1 MDECRD
7 RPQVRKVLS
16 HFDSVYRDELSRES
30 RALSDPNGTL
40 MGNSALPVSVVRSV
54 ITEALS
60 DLHVLEVC
68 NVFTDPK
75 LGSTIQIPYEERLP
89 GIIVNDGIVYEEA
102 EIPRAAV
109 RQAMY
114 LAYVNAMKLSFVIS
128 NELDFFSRTSL
139 IDWNALDRNTAT
151 NAQMTRERVHMRI
164 CNEHQRAA
172 DSFEAVAVISEN
184 IAAQLSGSG
193 SLIKTAKFPVV
204 RPFQTRDLQGSAIGP
219 EENPLSLI
227 INGDTIPHF
236 DYSGSQPAGTYWLC
250 ENWNLGYFRL
260 VNAQG
265 VPVTPTAVAAE
276 MSYSHGSNCTL
287 FDTKLPEGVTRET
300 HNNGILRAIG
310 VRKAILFNDR
320 KTRPDF
326 VLCGAHLLN
335 EMEDADQFSEMDRVA
350 GTQLDKTGAVS
361 VIRGMRVYGTNAPGI
376 HFGDERILIGE
387 AGTLTYAIARPWSV
401 TPAFEAVGATG
412 RPTGQL
418 QAYSEE
424 YNALIVP
431 PAIRGRLTSVVC
443 YDSDARAAAV

>member
-1 MDECRD
+1 MPADSFKGSVRRSDADSYHGAQFPPMQIPGASATPVERKLSEARYERSGRHLRMDECRD

-89 GIIVNDGIVYEEA
+89 GIIVNDGIVYEQA

-109 RQAMY
+109 RQAMH

-151 NAQMTRERVHMRI
+151 NAQMMRERVHMRI

-184 IAAQLSGSG
+184 VAAQLSGSG
-193 SLIKTAKFPVV
+193 SLIKTANFPVV

-219 EENPLSLI
+219 E
-227 INGDTIPHF
+227 
-236 DYSGSQPAGTYWLC
+236 
-250 ENWNLGYFRL
+250 
-260 VNAQG
+260 
-265 VPVTPTAVAAE
+265 
-276 MSYSHGSNCTL
+276 
-287 FDTKLPEGVTRET
+287 
-300 HNNGILRAIG
+300 
-310 VRKAILFNDR
+310 
-320 KTRPDF
+320 
-326 VLCGAHLLN
+326 
-335 EMEDADQFSEMDRVA
+335 
-350 GTQLDKTGAVS
+350 
-361 VIRGMRVYGTNAPGI
+361 
-376 HFGDERILIGE
+376 
-387 AGTLTYAIARPWSV
+387 
-401 TPAFEAVGATG
+401 
-412 RPTGQL
+412 
-418 QAYSEE
+418 
-424 YNALIVP
+424 
-431 PAIRGRLTSVVC
+431 
-443 YDSDARAAAV
+443 